1 MIIIVSDLH
10 LTDTIERS
18 TLNEESF
25 FESLN
30 HVVTYAVSKG
40 ITDLRLILLGDVF
53 EILKSEKWL
62 EATVR
67 PWEECDS
74 RHSAVVDKIF
84 ASIISSNASFLQ
96 KLKKLSHDYKVRIE
110 YVPGNHDLPLNT
122 EMGQLA
128 RQRLRQ
134 LGLLTDYTGG
144 TFKERYEDAEHGL
157 LALHGHTW
165 DPANRYG
172 EKTVPIGDAIVIDM
186 VQQLPVLV
194 AQRLGL
200 SSEDDQFGIMRM
212 LHEMD
217 NIRPHT
223 LRVIAQWINGGL
235 SHLENSHPKICK
247 VIDESFTDLV
257 ERILD
262 LQREVPFETF
272 AVNRKRL
279 KLLSFLV
286 TRSFRKRG
294 FLKVALR
301 LPSDEDGAGSFRDR
315 ARREFKRLPPEFK
328 YIVCG
333 HTHHPMVVPIHSR
346 NGDASLYMNTGTWR
360 RVRPVARSH
369 EPKSKT
375 LAFGSWEEECLVT
388 IFNAEEQ
395 QKYAIPAFN
404 FYRLTRG
411 N

>member
-279 KLLSFLV
+279 KLFSKAGIPEGRTSSTFG
-286 TRSFRKRG
+286 RGWSRKFSRPRPEG
-294 FLKVALR
+294 IQTIA
-301 LPSDEDGAGSFRDR
+301 
-315 ARREFKRLPPEFK
+315 AR
-328 YIVCG
+328 I
-333 HTHHPMVVPIHSR
+333 
-346 NGDASLYMNTGTWR
+346 
-360 RVRPVARSH
+360 
-369 EPKSKT
+369 
-375 LAFGSWEEECLVT
+375 
-388 IFNAEEQ
+388 
-395 QKYAIPAFN
+395 
-404 FYRLTRG
+404 
-411 N
+411 

>member
-18 TLNEESF
+18 TLNEGSF

-30 HVVTYAVSKG
+30 HVVTDAVSKG
-40 ITDLRLILLGDVF
+40 ITDLRLVLLGDVF

-62 EATVR
+62 EAKVR
-67 PWEECDS
+67 PWEKSDS
-74 RHSAVVDKIF
+74 RHSVVVEKIF
-84 ASIISSNASFLQ
+84 DGIISSNASVLQ
-96 KLKKLSHDYKVRIE
+96 KLKKLSHDYKVRIQ

-122 EMGQLA
+122 EMGEPA
-128 RQRLRQ
+128 RRRLRE
-134 LGLLTDYTGG
+134 LDLLADYSGE
-144 TFKERYEDAEHGL
+144 TFKERYEDPEHGL
-157 LALHGHTW
+157 LALHGHKW

-200 SSEDDQFGIMRM
+200 SPENDEFGIMRM

-235 SHLENSHPKICK
+235 LHLENSQPKICK

-257 ERILD
+257 ERILA

-286 TRSFRKRG
+286 TRTFRKRG
-294 FLKVALR
+294 FLKVALN
-301 LPSDEDGAGSFRDR
+301 LPSDEDEAGSFRDR
-315 ARREFKRLPPEFK
+315 ARREFERLPPQIK

-346 NGDASLYMNTGTWR
+346 DGDASLYMNTGTWR

-375 LAFGSWEEECLVT
+375 LAFGSWEEECMVT
-388 IFNAEEQ
+388 ICNADEQ
-395 QKYAIPAFN
+395 QKYDIPAFN